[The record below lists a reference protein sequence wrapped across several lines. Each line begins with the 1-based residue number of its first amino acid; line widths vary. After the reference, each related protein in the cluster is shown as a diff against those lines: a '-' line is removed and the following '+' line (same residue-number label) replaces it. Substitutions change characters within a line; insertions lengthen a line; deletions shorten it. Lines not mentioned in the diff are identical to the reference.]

1 VLWANREPL
10 LVRSGKVAAIEEL
23 HRGEVVLER
32 VVDGEHEVVDAQ
44 HGVGVKLNNRLLDC
58 RVLHRRRSRA
68 GPYPLHAASGLRV
81 PPPGR
86 YRQGS

>member
-58 RVLHRRRSRA
+58 RV
-68 GPYPLHAASGLRV
+68 
-81 PPPGR
+81 
-86 YRQGS
+86 